1 MLTTKVG
8 PDGRVLVP
16 VELRRELSLR
26 PGATLVAS
34 REGTRLVLESPDAI
48 LHRVQARFIGAVPR
62 DVSLA
67 DELINDRRRQVE
79 AETR

>member
-16 VELRRELSLR
+16 VELRRELELR

-34 REGTRLVLESPDAI
+34 REGTRLILEAPDAI
-48 LHRVQARFIGAVPR
+48 LRRVQARFIDAVPR

-67 DELINDRRRQVE
+67 DELIADRRREVE
-79 AETR
+79 AET